1 MRILFDLRISQI
13 LHNSGVG
20 RYITGLVNAILKQK
34 NDNQI
39 FIIFDKEMSNNFLN
53 IDYDKVDEI
62 YYFQDLNK
70 YNFKEKF
77 DVLFLDDF
85 LFYAK
90 IKNINYFFDELF
102 PEKIRNNTKYIVSIL
117 HDLVPFIFA
126 KDFLNDP
133 LIRSKYILAFETHKI
148 VDHFFTNSLSTKN
161 DGIKYMNRPETDFTN
176 IYAGINKIFL
186 ENNKEYI
193 YQKRLNNII
202 CVMPASD
209 RKKNVIGS
217 VAGFTI
223 AYNNNQIPK
232 DSKLIICGS
241 YQQNFLK
248 ELESIKNLP
257 KNNII
262 LTGFVDDKELIEYI
276 TTAKTTIFSSFYE
289 GLGLPILE
297 SYACGT
303 PCIASNVASMKE
315 LVLKECSFDPHNYND
330 IALKI
335 KNIMNNEDMA
345 LKSLNFG
352 KDLIKMK
359 MNWDIIANK
368 VLLKLGNIYE
378 NK

>member
-34 NDNQI
+34 NNNQI
-39 FIIFDKEMSNNFLN
+39 FIIFDKEMSNNLLN

-303 PCIASNVASMKE
+303 PCVASNVASMKE

-330 IALKI
+330 IASKI
-335 KNIMNNEDMA
+335 KNIMNNEDIA

>member
-13 LHNSGVG
+13 LYNSGVG

-34 NDNQI
+34 NNNQI
-39 FIIFDKEMSNNFLN
+39 FIIFDKEMSNNLLN

-330 IALKI
+330 IASKI
-335 KNIMNNEDMA
+335 KNIMNNEDIA

-368 VLLKLGNIYE
+368 VLLKLGNI
-378 NK
+378 